1 MNFLNNGRHLEDF
14 HSNGLKLSHKEI
26 ILETKNDKSRKTR
39 NIRISITR
47 VHAQFFKLHETI
59 IHALGYS

>member
-1 MNFLNNGRHLEDF
+1 MIFGYQNWLNFKYNDRRSIDYQQF
-14 HSNGLKLSHKEI
+14 HGLKLSHKEI

-47 VHAQFFKLHETI
+47 VHAQFFQI
-59 IHALGYS
+59 A